1 MEQARSQLDME
12 VVRLREELQRRE
24 TVLQQVMAE
33 RTTQEKAMQGSQVE
47 LELAGKARTHR

>member
-24 TVLQQVMAE
+24 TALQQVMAE
-33 RTTQEKAMQGSQVE
+33 RTTQEKAMQASQVE
-47 LELAGKARTHR
+47 LGLAGRARARR